1 MPRRPS
7 GVAMKP
13 CRNPFATSPTSSFSS
28 SRPIP
33 GIHLFISSVL
43 VDFAPH
49 GSGRTTERSQLTH
62 RTVCFGS
69 GSGRMRI
76 TIASSPNKRM
86 EPTAPAFQGSHM
98 FVNDGAARRSLRASR

>member
-1 MPRRPS
+1 
-7 GVAMKP
+7 
-13 CRNPFATSPTSSFSS
+13 
-28 SRPIP
+28 
-33 GIHLFISSVL
+33 
-43 VDFAPH
+43 
-49 GSGRTTERSQLTH
+49 LTH